1 MKLRLQAL
9 DIVDFAG
16 INHQTF
22 EFDGKDA
29 KIYGDNATGKTT
41 TALALYWLLFDK
53 GLEWQKVDIV
63 PKDEANNH
71 IHELVPRVS
80 AIFEMNGTELKLQR
94 ESHPNYEKVEGST
107 KKHYKN
113 SRTTKQYIDD
123 VPFPITKYKAEINKI
138 IDEEVF
144 KLVTNPDAFPQLHWE
159 EKRKMLFEI
168 AGDITDE
175 QVIESSKELKPLL
188 DIINKRTIEDH
199 KKVISEK
206 LKKAKEDLEHIPVK
220 INTLNE
226 QLQESSTNL
235 DIDSVNKEIEGLQK
249 EITELEDKRSQARNG
264 GVVTDIKRLI
274 SDKQFEMDN
283 IKRTVEGD
291 TLDKKNGLERNLS
304 SLESDI
310 DIFKSQ
316 YKRVDN
322 EIENFKKSRENA
334 LSEYHE
340 IKKERDVVEIEK
352 FNADVTDTCPSCGQ
366 PLQEHKVAEAKQHAE
381 AEFNQKKSRK
391 LEQLDQDLQRQV
403 KAGKDIVASI
413 ESNKGKLNDIDN
425 SLTNTKQEIEKV
437 YKQLEKVSG
446 AVVSAE
452 DTDEYK
458 ALQKEIEGL
467 ENKLTNE
474 QTVASDEVSKIDEKI
489 QHYSNE
495 VDSHKQK
502 LSDFKAT
509 ERIKSSIQE
518 YHQEE
523 DKLLDLI
530 EDLKHQKY
538 IIDEFTKTK
547 VNLITEKVNGMFDLA
562 RFKLFHQ
569 QVNGDIKETCE
580 IMVDGVTYDGGL
592 NNAMRINVGLDI
604 IQTLSKH
611 FEVEAPIFIDNAESV
626 TQLKNTVAQ
635 QIQLVVSE
643 KNKDLRLEAKL

>member
-16 INHQTF
+16 IKHRTF

-63 PKDEANNH
+63 PKDEANSH
-71 IHELVPRVS
+71 IHEKVPRVS
-80 AIFEMNGTELKLQR
+80 AIFNMNGTELKLQR

-123 VPFPITKYKAEINKI
+123 VPFPITKYKSEINKI

-168 AGDITDE
+168 TGDITDE

-188 DIINKRTIEDH
+188 DIINNRTIEDH
-199 KKVISEK
+199 KKVIGEK
-206 LKKAKEDLEHIPVK
+206 LKRAKEDLEHIPVK

-226 QLQESSTNL
+226 QLQESSTDLN
-235 DIDSVNKEIEGLQK
+235 IDSVNKEIEGLQK
-249 EITELEDKRSQARNG
+249 EITGLEDKRSLVRNG
-264 GVVTDIKRLI
+264 GAVTDIKRLI

-304 SLESDI
+304 SLKSDI

-334 LSEYHE
+334 LNEYHE
-340 IKKERDVVEIEK
+340 IKKERDAVEIEK

-366 PLQEHKVAEAKQHAE
+366 PLQEHKVSEAKQHAE
-381 AEFNQKKSRK
+381 AEFNQKKSRR
-391 LEQLDQDLQRQV
+391 LEQLDQDLQRRV

-413 ESNKGKLNDIDN
+413 EANKAKLNDIDN

-437 YKQLEKVSG
+437 SKQLEKVSG
-446 AVVSAE
+446 TVVRVE
-452 DTDEYK
+452 DIEEYK
-458 ALQKEIEGL
+458 VLQKEIEGL
-467 ENKLTNE
+467 
-474 QTVASDEVSKIDEKI
+474 Q
-489 QHYSNE
+489 
-495 VDSHKQK
+495 QK
-502 LSDFKAT
+502 LSDEHSTVLDEVAEFNAQISEKEVVLNSKRQKLAEHNAT
-509 ERIKSSIQE
+509 ENIKKSIQE

-523 DKLLDLI
+523 DKLLNLI
-530 EDLKHQKY
+530 EGLKHQKY

-547 VNLITEKVNGMFDLA
+547 VNLITEKVNSMFDLA

-626 TQLKNTVAQ
+626 TQLKSTEAQ

-643 KNKDLRLEAKL
+643 IDKELRFT